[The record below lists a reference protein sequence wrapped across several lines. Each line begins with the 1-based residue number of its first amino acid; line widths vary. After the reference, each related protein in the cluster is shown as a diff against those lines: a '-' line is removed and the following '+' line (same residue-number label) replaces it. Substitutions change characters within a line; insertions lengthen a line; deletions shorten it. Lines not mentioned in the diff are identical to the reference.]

1 MRDAFRAHELNI
13 SAVQEFCL
21 FRATATLESVRVEE
35 VERFKLQYP
44 EILCDLSKVQ
54 R

>member
-1 MRDAFRAHELNI
+1 MRDAFRVHELNI